1 MNTYGTA
8 ELARVALSY
17 PAIDNHAH
25 PLLKAEHRAKFA
37 FEGLISEASGDALMR
52 DAVHTLACFRAT
64 AQLGQILG
72 IKGELTWEKVKEA
85 RDAMDYDRLCK
96 MFLDPTGI
104 QCILIDD
111 GLGGSAEYA
120 EEYRWHDKFTRSKT
134 KRIVRVEVLAE
145 DILREVFDA
154 QLNKDDMNPY
164 RAYVAFVERLYAAL
178 DGFAKDPEVVGFKSI
193 ACYRTGLDIGM
204 IKEGQQIEQC
214 VTMIMLRYTALR
226 ELRLADRHLNDYIVC
241 TTLRIAGECGKP
253 VQFHTGLG
261 DNDIN
266 LSLSSPAHMQPIIKA
281 FPETKFV
288 LLHSSY
294 PYTRDAGYLTAVYPN
309 VFLDFGEV
317 FPFISADGQFAV
329 VKQVLELAPT
339 NKIMWSTDGHW
350 WPESYYLGTRQARE
364 ALWKVLAESVSKQ
377 EMTEAQA
384 IGVVKGALFDNA
396 NRIYNL
402 GLAPSWMGE

>member
-25 PLLKAEHRAKFA
+25 PLLKAEHRSHLE
-37 FEGLISEASGDALMR
+37 FEGLVSEATGQALTQDAI
-52 DAVHTLACFRAT
+52 HTLACFRAT

-72 IKGELTWEKVKEA
+72 LKGELTWEKVKQV
-85 RDAMDYDRLCK
+85 RDALDYDRLCRVF
-96 MFLDPTGI
+96 MEATGI

-111 GLGGSAEYA
+111 GLGGSSQYA
-120 EEYRWHDKFTRSKT
+120 EDYKWHDRFTRSPT
-134 KRIVRVEVLAE
+134 KRIVRVEALAE
-145 DILREVFDA
+145 TLLKEIFDS
-154 QLNKDDMNPY
+154 QLNREEMNPY
-164 RAYVAFVERLYAAL
+164 RAYI
-178 DGFAKDPEVVGFKSI
+178 GFIEQFYEAVKQFANDPEVAGFKSV
-193 ACYRTGLDIGM
+193 ACYRTGLNIG
-204 IKEGQQIEQC
+204 IVQEGQAVEHC
-214 VTMIMLRYTALR
+214 VTMVMLRYEAQRT
-226 ELRLADRHLNDYIVC
+226 LRLVDKPLNDYIVNI
-241 TTLRIAGECGKP
+241 TLRVAGECGKP

-261 DNDIN
+261 DSDIT
-266 LSLSSPAHMQPIIKA
+266 LALSSPAQMQSIIKSY
-281 FPETKFV
+281 PETKFV

-317 FPFISADGQFAV
+317 FPFLSADGQCAV

-364 ALWKVLAESVSKQ
+364 ALWKVLAESVAKQ
-377 EMTEAQA
+377 DLTESQA
-384 IGVVKGALFDNA
+384 IGIVKGALFDNA
-396 NRIYNL
+396 NRIYDL
-402 GLAPSWMGE
+402 GLAPNWLDN